1 MHILLLKELLLL
13 KKTNGRETIDIKNR
27 FLTFK
32 NDEPFSNCISR
43 VNNVLIENVEDLDLV
58 MPRYNLLEYSKS

>member
-13 KKTNGRETIDIKNR
+13 KKTNGREIIDIKNR